1 MAFETYFD
9 TKQAAQDYPVSASY
23 LTKLRLTGDGPDYFK
38 VGRRVFY
45 CRSAFETWLATRRR
59 TSTSDAGRG

>member
-1 MAFETYFD
+1 MTPETYFD
-9 TKQAAQDYPVSASY
+9 TRQAEREYPVSSSY
-23 LTKLRLTGDGPDYFK
+23 LTKLRMTGDGPEFFK

-45 CRSAFETWLATRRR
+45 CRSAFEAWLATRRR